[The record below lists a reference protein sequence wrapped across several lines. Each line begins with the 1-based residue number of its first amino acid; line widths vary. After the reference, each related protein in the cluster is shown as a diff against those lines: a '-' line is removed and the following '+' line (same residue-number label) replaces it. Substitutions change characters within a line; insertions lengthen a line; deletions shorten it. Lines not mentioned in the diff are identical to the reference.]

1 MTHPT
6 MSLSFASPTFF
17 YLLYEKK
24 WMQQPVPS
32 TSAGSSR
39 AKIASGGRPGPRAPV
54 DPVRSTTQPVVD
66 HVIDAPIVKQVSTFN
81 LDETMLYRCCVLFL
95 LLLSVV
101 AIAVAAAGVW
111 NLSDRLHHP

>member
-1 MTHPT
+1 MHPT
-6 MSLSFASPTFF
+6 MSLSLASPTFF
-17 YLLYEKK
+17 LSSLREK
-24 WMQQPVPS
+24 WMQQPSATS
-32 TSAGSSR
+32 TSAGTSR
-39 AKIASGGRPGPRAPV
+39 AKIASGGRPGPRASV

-111 NLSDRLHHP
+111 DLSDRLHHH